1 MIVAVDVVAY
11 GDPRRADLDRVAIRQ
26 GLYHLLELAFTRS
39 GIPWA
44 GSDREDCGDG
54 VLVLVA
60 ATVPKSVF
68 ADSFVRNLGPLL
80 EEHNSAAGA
89 HERIRLRVALHA
101 GEVHYDA
108 HGVAGTSVNLA
119 FRLLDAPALKDAV
132 ASSAAA
138 VAVIASSWFFEEV
151 VWHSRAAERHLYRR
165 VGVNVKETSTVAWIR
180 LEGSAG
186 PPPPEPVRPAAG
198 GHAVPHQLPMKI
210 PQFVGRHRELALL
223 AALRDGSAGGGT
235 VVITA
240 IDGSAGIG
248 KTTLALHWAH
258 RVKDRFPDGQLYV
271 DLHGFDPREPR
282 DAGQVLHG
290 FLLALGLDAHAIP
303 LDQEAR
309 SALYRGLVAERRL
322 VIVLDNARSADHVRP
337 LLPAGTASLVLVTSR
352 RRLDGLVVR
361 EGAHSIALDVLSPE
375 EARSLLAERVGREC
389 VDSEPEAAAELA
401 ELCQRLPLALSIV
414 AARAARRAG
423 RPLSGLVRELRGE
436 RRRLDVL
443 DLGEADLSLR
453 SVFSWSYEILS
464 EEAARLFRL
473 LAVHPG
479 PDIDRHA
486 CAAVVRPSADAG
498 EVLTELTSTHLVAE
512 HVPGRYRFHDLLRA
526 YATELTQAEPR
537 AADQHEAARQFIE
550 YYLRAAELADCVIQ
564 PCRNELMRTPQSLR
578 GRDLPAITTY
588 EEAIRWFG
596 DECAT
601 LLAVVAFAAEQGFAA
616 LTWRLALACTTFL
629 RRSGRWHERVAVH
642 QIALAAA
649 RSAGDVEGQATASR
663 DLGPAL
669 ARLGHAEQALG
680 HLQEAAALFGE
691 LGHCGASVAT
701 HLAFARVLEPQ
712 GRPLEAFR
720 HAHRAWRL
728 VRNGDNLLGHA
739 DTLNAMGRQLHLLGH
754 DQVALPLCERALG
767 YYTTV
772 GHSEGRADVLINIG
786 VIERRLGRPARALRC
801 FQDSLEIDQRLG
813 DRYWTAHALEQ
824 LGDTQHAVGDFASA
838 ERAWQECRVILEE
851 LKHEDVSRV
860 ARKLTALP
868 T

>member
-1 MIVAVDVVAY
+1 MDVVAY
-11 GDPRRADLDRVAIRQ
+11 GDPRRADSDRVAIRTE
-26 GLYHLLELAFTRS
+26 LYRLLELAFTRS

-44 GSDREDCGDG
+44 SSDHEDCGDG

-68 ADSFVRNLGPLL
+68 ADSFVRNLFSLL
-80 EEHNSAAGA
+80 EKHNATAGA
-89 HERIRLRVALHA
+89 PERIRLRVALHA
-101 GEVHYDA
+101 GEVRYDA

-119 FRLLDAPALKDAV
+119 FRLLDAPALKQAV

-138 VAVIASSWFFEEV
+138 LAVIASKWFFDEV
-151 VWHSRAAERHLYRR
+151 VWHSPAAERHLYRQ
-165 VGVNVKETSTVAWIR
+165 VGVTVKETSTVAWIR
-180 LEGSAG
+180 LGGAAGPVPPALAPAG
-186 PPPPEPVRPAAG
+186 PP
-198 GHAVPHQLPMKI
+198 VPHQLPMNI

-271 DLHGFDPREPR
+271 DLHGFGPREPR
-282 DAGQVLHG
+282 DVSQVLHG
-290 FLLALGLDAHAIP
+290 FLLALGLDANAIP
-303 LDQEAR
+303 LEQEAR
-309 SALYRGLVAERRL
+309 SALYRGLVAERQL

-361 EGAHSIALDVLSPE
+361 EGAYSIALDVLSPE

-389 VDSEPEAAAELA
+389 LDAEPEAAAELA

-423 RPLSGLVRELRGE
+423 RPLSGLAGELRGE

-443 DLGEADLSLR
+443 DLGEPDLSLR
-453 SVFSWSYEILS
+453 SVFSWSYDILS
-464 EEAARLFRL
+464 DEAARLFRL

-486 CAAVVRPSADAG
+486 CAAVVRPPSDVG
-498 EVLTELTSTHLVAE
+498 EVLTELTGAHLVSE

-526 YATELTQAEPR
+526 YATELGRDDPR
-537 AADQHEAARQFIE
+537 AAERRDAAGRFVE
-550 YYLRAAELADCVIQ
+550 YYLRAAVLADSVIQ
-564 PCRNELMRTPQSLR
+564 PCLDAEMRSPWSLLAS
-578 GRDLPAITTY
+578 DLPVITTY
-588 EEAIRWFG
+588 EEATRWFG

-601 LLAVVAFAAEQGFAA
+601 LLAVVAFAAEHGFADR
-616 LTWRLALACTTFL
+616 TWRLALACTTFL

-642 QIALAAA
+642 RLALAAA
-649 RSAGDVEGQATASR
+649 RRAGDVEGQATALR
-663 DLGPAL
+663 HLGPAL
-669 ARLGHAEQALG
+669 ARLGHAEEALG
-680 HLQEAAALFGE
+680 HLREAAALFGE
-691 LGHCGASVAT
+691 LGQLGGSMAT
-701 HLAFARVLEPQ
+701 HLAFARVLEPLS
-712 GRPLEAFR
+712 RHLEAFR
-720 HAHRAWRL
+720 HSHRAWRL
-728 VRNGDNLLGHA
+728 VRDGDNLLGQA
-739 DTLNAMGRQLHLLGH
+739 DTLNAMGRQLSLLGH
-754 DQVALPLCERALG
+754 NHVALPLCERALG

-772 GHSEGRADVLINIG
+772 KHPEGRADVLVNIG
-786 VIERRLGRPARALRC
+786 EIERRLGRPARALRC
-801 FQDSLEIDQRLG
+801 FRDSLEIDLRLG
-813 DRYWTAHALEQ
+813 DRYWAAHALEQ

-838 ERAWQECRVILEE
+838 GQAWRDSQAILRE
-851 LKHEDVSRV
+851 LKHEDAGRV
-860 ARKLTALP
+860 ADKLATLP
-868 T
+868 D